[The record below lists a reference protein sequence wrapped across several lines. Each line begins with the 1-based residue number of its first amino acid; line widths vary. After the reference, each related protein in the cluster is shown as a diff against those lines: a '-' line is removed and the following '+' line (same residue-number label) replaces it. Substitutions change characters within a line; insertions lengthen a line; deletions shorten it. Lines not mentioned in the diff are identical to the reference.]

1 MIFAQGLWS
10 FALWPYQYS
19 LTASLDTDCFLQTL
33 PREGN
38 INQQS
43 DFGKNQCFIVYSCS
57 PWIHVLMTG
66 KQKLYLSNDLCNKS
80 EAKNSIWPPVH
91 NSYWKLSWN
100 GIDKD
105 GKSIRQW
112 SRREASVLFILWAAA
127 DIKKRKMEISE
138 DN

>member
-1 MIFAQGLWS
+1 MPLVIFC
-10 FALWPYQYS
+10 FCFMALPIFS
-19 LTASLDTDCFLQTL
+19 HCFLGYWL
-33 PREGN
+33 LS
-38 INQQS
+38 S
-43 DFGKNQCFIVYSCS
+43 DFSTWRQHSDLGKNQCLIVYSCS
-57 PWIHVLMTG
+57 PGIHVLMTG

-80 EAKNSIWPPVH
+80 EAKNSSVWPPVH

-100 GIDKD
+100 GMDKD

-127 DIKKRKMEISE
+127 DILKKKMEISE